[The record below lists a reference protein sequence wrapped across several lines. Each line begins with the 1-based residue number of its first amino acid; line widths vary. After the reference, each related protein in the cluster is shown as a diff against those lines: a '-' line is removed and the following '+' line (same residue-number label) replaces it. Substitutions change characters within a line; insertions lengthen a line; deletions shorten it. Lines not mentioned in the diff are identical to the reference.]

1 MHTIFLLFLTFNV
14 KFTKS
19 CEQRAKIEYLRYPS
33 TLFIFMRTNLNKDSR
48 FEDDD
53 KKSVYVYDQV
63 LCAIPN
69 QYGFHYS
76 FANNPSTTWSLAKKS
91 VWNHSNENKECE
103 WYTNW
108 LAKLIDQQN
117 CGDEC
122 QLYTIFDRI
131 EIVYFSRKNADRCDY
146 LAIYQKYKFI
156 ANFNIIHFDD
166 RKYDGYHTLNIRNIS
181 AYDISG
187 KDRDDIRKMAEN
199 FIDDVLDIP
208 AVEVPPIQ
216 NSCDFYKDQAKMFL
230 IYGGV
235 GAVVGMIVLGICVES
250 FRCIIDHTKLLSF
263 LKNQFEKLKKKF
275 AKLKR
280 KAKKSKEDT
289 PKTMVDIGD
298 EETTEGATG
307 QQQKKWDF
315 EDLA

>member
-1 MHTIFLLFLTFNV
+1 MKNTIFPLKSTKNPDFLAELELGQLVGVKKFKLIEAMSSVELMDPKMDTGVKKPVKNLGLANAVKNGLFDGNPTDILATIDATFALMV
-14 KFTKS
+14 S
-19 CEQRAKIEYLRYPS
+19 WLEGGSLAQ
-33 TLFIFMRTNLNKDSR
+33 TLFTNVMMRELEEVHHEIYTPFCHALTHIVQIVTYVITNSYTYEE
-48 FEDDD
+48 ED
-53 KKSVYVYDQV
+53 
-63 LCAIPN
+63 
-69 QYGFHYS
+69 F
-76 FANNPSTTWSLAKKS
+76 
-91 VWNHSNENKECE
+91 
-103 WYTNW
+103 
-108 LAKLIDQQN
+108 
-117 CGDEC
+117 
-122 QLYTIFDRI
+122 
-131 EIVYFSRKNADRCDY
+131 
-146 LAIYQKYKFI
+146 
-156 ANFNIIHFDD
+156 
-166 RKYDGYHTLNIRNIS
+166 
-181 AYDISG
+181 
-187 KDRDDIRKMAEN
+187 
-199 FIDDVLDIP
+199 
-208 AVEVPPIQ
+208 
-216 NSCDFYKDQAKMFL
+216 QAKMFL